1 MTTKKTRGRIRESEY
16 DGLPAFGHAY
26 RETFMSNLIIIVGG
40 LLVFVVIAYYLV
52 KKAK

>member
-1 MTTKKTRGRIRESEY
+1 MGQNEY
-16 DGLPAFGHAY
+16 DALPACGHTY
-26 RETFMSNLIIIVGG
+26 RETFMTNLIIIVGG